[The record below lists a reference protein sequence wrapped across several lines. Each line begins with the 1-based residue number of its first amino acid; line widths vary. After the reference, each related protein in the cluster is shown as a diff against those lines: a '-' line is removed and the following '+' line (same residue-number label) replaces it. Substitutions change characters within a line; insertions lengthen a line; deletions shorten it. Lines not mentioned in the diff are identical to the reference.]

1 MGGVG
6 ADSAHFLPFRAA
18 MRDWSPTMKYTL
30 YGVLFGCCF
39 PLMATLLDLLVQGR
53 PVSFEHITVVQRIQP
68 LHWIIDTAPF
78 ILGFFAWMAGRKQ
91 AQVVKANASLEGRI
105 HTRTAELEQALAV
118 AESAN
123 RIKGEFLA
131 NMSHEI
137 RTPMNGIMGMSELVL
152 GTELSD
158 EQREYLDIV
167 HSSADALLELINDIL
182 DFSKIEAGKLEL
194 DPIPFRLRRVVAD
207 VLKTFILQV
216 GKKDLE
222 LLQRIPSDIP
232 DELVGDPTRLRQVL
246 MNLVSNALKFTEQGE
261 VAVEVEAQ
269 EIDEKQAVLHF
280 VVRDSGIGIAP
291 ERQEQIFSAFTQADG
306 STTRQYG
313 GTGLGLTISTQ
324 LVELM
329 YGRIWV
335 ESAVGQGSAFHFTAR
350 LGRSEGMLPARQ
362 ATGVEVLK
370 DLAVLVVDDNAANR
384 QILAEQ
390 LEKWGLRAATAVS
403 AQEALDLLDE
413 GEFALVL
420 IDCVMPDID
429 GFELV
434 ARIQAQ
440 TELGAVK
447 SILLATKGERGDGVR
462 CRELG
467 VDAYLPR
474 PFEEAELLEI
484 IQEVCSR
491 TAAADV
497 ATAPLIT
504 RHTLRE
510 SRRPLHLLLA
520 EDNPVN
526 AKLATRLLEKRG
538 HSITLATNGCQAV
551 EAVAQDDFDAV
562 LMDVQM
568 PEMDGLEATAAIRAR
583 ERESGGHLPIVAMT
597 AHAMKEDEERCLAA
611 GMDGYISK
619 PIKAQR
625 LFEVIEELG
634 VEKVSGTQ
642 T

>member
-1 MGGVG
+1 M
-6 ADSAHFLPFRAA
+6 
-18 MRDWSPTMKYTL
+18 
-30 YGVLFGCCF
+30 
-39 PLMATLLDLLVQGR
+39 
-53 PVSFEHITVVQRIQP
+53 SFEDIIIVQRIQP

-78 ILGFFAWMAGRKQ
+78 ILGFFAWIVGRKQ
-91 AQVVKANASLEGRI
+91 AQVVRANASLEGRI

-152 GTELSD
+152 GTELND

-182 DFSKIEAGKLEL
+182 DFSKIEAGKLEF
-194 DPIPFRLRRVVAD
+194 DSIPFRLRRVVAD
-207 VLKTFILQV
+207 VLKTFILQA

-232 DELVGDPTRLRQVL
+232 DKLVGDPTRLRQVL

-261 VAVEVEAQ
+261 VAIEVETQ

-291 ERQEQIFSAFTQADG
+291 ERQAQIFSVFTQADG

-329 YGRIWV
+329 HGRIWV

-350 LGRSEGMLPARQ
+350 LGRSEEMLPARQ
-362 ATGVEVLK
+362 AAGVEALK
-370 DLAVLVVDDNAANR
+370 DLAVLVVDDSAANR
-384 QILAEQ
+384 QVLAEQ
-390 LEKWGLRAATAVS
+390 LEKWGLRSATAAS
-403 AQEALDLLDE
+403 GQEALDLLDQ

-420 IDCVMPDID
+420 IDCVMPDVD
-429 GFELV
+429 GFELA

-440 TELGAVK
+440 AELGALK
-447 SILLATKGERGDGVR
+447 SILLAAKGERGDGVR

-467 VDAYLPR
+467 VDAYLAR

-491 TAAADV
+491 TAAADA
-497 ATAPLIT
+497 ATALLIT
-504 RHTLRE
+504 RHILRE

-538 HSITLATNGCQAV
+538 HSVTVVTNGRQAV
-551 EAVAQDDFDAV
+551 EAVAQDRFDAV

-568 PEMDGLEATAAIRAR
+568 PEMDGLEATAAIRAQ

-597 AHAMKEDEERCLAA
+597 AHAMKEDKERCLAA

-634 VEKVSGTQ
+634 VEKVSETQ